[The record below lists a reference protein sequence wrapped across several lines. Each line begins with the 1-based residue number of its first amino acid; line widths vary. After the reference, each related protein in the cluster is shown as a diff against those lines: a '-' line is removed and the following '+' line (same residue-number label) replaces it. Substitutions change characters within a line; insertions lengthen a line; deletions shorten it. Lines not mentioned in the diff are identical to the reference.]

1 MTGSPIAT
9 IFWRISEIMETAF
22 FIYFTFLAFKNVP
35 TLICCTCDRLVSSSL
50 LLLLTYVLI
59 MYHLYYQLPI

>member
-1 MTGSPIAT
+1 MTGSPVAT

-22 FIYFTFLAFKNVP
+22 FIYFIFLEFKNVP
-35 TLICCTCDRLVSSSL
+35 TLIFCTCDRLVSSSL

-59 MYHLYYQLPI
+59 MYHLYYQLPV